1 MAGLLYRIGRT
12 SAGHPWRVITA
23 WALVL
28 VLAVGGYL
36 AFGGTLMSTLS
47 IPGTATDRL
56 TQRLQDE
63 LPATS
68 GGTGTVVFSR
78 ADGRAIDADQR
89 AGIADAVAAAGD
101 VDGVARVVDPFT
113 TEEQRAAQAAQLD
126 EGAAA
131 LAQGEQ
137 QLDAGQAQ
145 LDANRAQLE
154 AAQAP
159 LSAARAQLE
168 QSAASGAL
176 DAVVALAQLDAQQAG
191 VDAGLAQLAAGQA
204 EITAGRAELDA
215 QRPQLDAGR
224 TLLDLAADIRQVSQ
238 DGSAALATVLF
249 EDPQFAVTPET
260 KAAVLTAVEG
270 AAPDGIDVAFSNEL
284 TSGVPDL
291 GGASEAIGVGVAVV
305 VLLVMLGSIVAA
317 GLPLLMALLGVAVA
331 ATGTLALS
339 GVVEMSSVTPVLG
352 LMLGLA
358 VGIDYSLFVLNRHRH
373 QLRRGVPVLESVGLA
388 TGTSGNAVVFAG
400 STVLIALLALNVTGI
415 PFLGLMGTAA
425 AVSVLV
431 AVLIAVTLMPA
442 LLGLAGSR
450 VLPRRQ
456 RRATTPEPHPT
467 VRPMST
473 WRAVLSL
480 VVGVAVL
487 LVAALPVA
495 SMRLG
500 LPDGSQESADST
512 QYRAYATTGERFGE
526 GTNGPLLVVAD
537 VADDVPADELTTVQA
552 ALAQVLAD
560 TDDVRAVAPIGANED
575 RSVLAFQV
583 LPADG
588 PNAEST
594 QELVHALRDLRA
606 DAPSATFDVA
616 GVASANIDISE
627 KLAATLPGYLGLV
640 VGLSLLILVMVF
652 RSLLVPLVATVGF
665 VLSLLATFG
674 AVTAVFQWGWLG
686 GLFGVHDP
694 GPVLS
699 FLPTLVIGILFGLAM
714 DYQLFL
720 TSGVREAYAH
730 GATARQAVAEGVRAG
745 RAVVT
750 AAAVIMVSVFAGFVF
765 SHVSAIRPIGFAL
778 AFGVLVDAF
787 VVRMTLVPAVLHL
800 AGEKAWWLPRWLG
813 RVLPDVDVE
822 GARLERDH
830 PTPGAPVGPAA
841 SGPGTAPRA

>member
-1 MAGLLYRIGRT
+1 MAGLLYRLGRT
-12 SAGHPWRVITA
+12 SARHPWRVVTA

-28 VLAVGGYL
+28 VLTVGGYL
-36 AFGGTLMSTLS
+36 AFGGTLLSTLS

-56 TQRLQDE
+56 TQRLKDE

-68 GGTGTVVFSR
+68 GGSGTVVFSR
-78 ADGRAIDADQR
+78 PDGAAIDEAQR
-89 AGIADAVAAAGD
+89 AGVAAAVAAAGD
-101 VDGVARVVDPFT
+101 VDGVARVIDPFAA
-113 TEEQRAAQAAQLD
+113 EEQRAAQAAQLED
-126 EGAAA
+126 GAAA
-131 LAQGEQ
+131 LAQGAQ

-154 AAQAP
+154 SAQAP
-159 LSAARAQLE
+159 LDAARAQLE
-168 QSAASGAL
+168 PAAASGAL
-176 DAVVALAQLDAQQAG
+176 DAVVALAQLDAQQAA
-191 VDAGLAQLAAGQA
+191 VDAGLAQVAAAQA
-204 EITAGRAELDA
+204 QIEAGRAQLEE

-224 TLLDLAADIRQVSQ
+224 TLLDLAADIRQVAP
-238 DGSAALATVLF
+238 DGSAALATVVF
-249 EDPQFAVTPET
+249 EDPQFDVTPAT
-260 KAAVLTAVEG
+260 KDAVIAAVERAT
-270 AAPDGIDVAFSNEL
+270 PDGLDVAFSNEL
-284 TSGVPDL
+284 TSGVPQL
-291 GGASEAIGVGVAVV
+291 GGVSEVIGVGIAVV
-305 VLLVMLGSIVAA
+305 VLLVMLGTVVAA
-317 GLPLLMALLGVAVA
+317 GLPLLNALLGVAVA
-331 ATGTLALS
+331 AAGTLALS

-358 VGIDYSLFVLNRHRH
+358 VGIDYSLFVLDRHRH

-431 AVLIAVTLMPA
+431 AVLVAVTLMPA

-456 RRATTPEPHPT
+456 RLATTPEPHPT
-467 VRPMST
+467 VRPMPT

-500 LPDGSQESADST
+500 LPDGSQEAPDST
-512 QYRAYATTGERFGE
+512 QYQAYATTAERFGE
-526 GTNGPLLVVAD
+526 GSNGPLLVVAD
-537 VADDVPADELTTVQA
+537 VADAVGEDELTTVQA
-552 ALAQVLAD
+552 TLGTALADQP
-560 TDDVRAVAPIGANED
+560 DVRAVAPIGTNDD

-583 LPADG
+583 LPAEG

-594 QELVHALRDLRA
+594 QELVHALRELRV
-606 DAPSATFDVA
+606 DAPAATFDVA

-627 KLAATLPGYLGLV
+627 RLADTLPRYLGLV

-652 RSLLVPLVATVGF
+652 RSLLVPLVATGGF

-686 GLFGVHDP
+686 DLLGVHDP

-720 TSGVREAYAH
+720 TAGVREAYAH

-765 SHVSAIRPIGFAL
+765 SHVAAIRPLGFAL

-800 AGEKAWWLPRWLG
+800 AGEKAWWLPRWLD

-830 PTPGAPVGPAA
+830 PGLAAPADRASAVPA
-841 SGPGTAPRA
+841 P